1 MPLSSAIH
9 VLGGG
14 CGSDRNTLWHCGV
27 YEPGLTR
34 ATIHDGQM
42 TETFR
47 KVQGVLFGNH
57 LERSGQGLGWE
68 KL

>member
-1 MPLSSAIH
+1 MLARFIPECLSPRPFTI
-9 VLGGG
+9 VLCG
-14 CGSDRNTLWHCGV
+14 GSDRNTLWHCGV

-57 LERSGQGLGWE
+57 LDTI
-68 KL
+68 